1 MRAAVESFTM
11 RLPKEDFEEMMNENL
26 DLAAKVK
33 FIDSASEARKRD
45 FSKIVS
51 FLNRKNIT
59 KLFHFT
65 HITNLE
71 SILSNGFQTRKFL
84 DSNLNQFQ
92 ATDPH
97 RLDGFP
103 ESISFSIGEPN
114 RLLFARKNYDFENQL
129 VLLEVS
135 ANSLLTQNFAA
146 FPSNAASG
154 FFKEKI
160 VNDPERYMGI
170 KSLEGL
176 YLNIDLREK
185 ARLSSDVPTD
195 TQSELLFF
203 DEISPN
209 AIQRV
214 HIPSHFPLVMLPT
227 VHKLRLASEP
237 SLFELRC
244 ECRLFDRQEGPF
256 RRYSIGWEENGQ

>member
-1 MRAAVESFTM
+1 MELDCDLLVMTDSLGVSF
-11 RLPKEDFEEMMNENL
+11 KIE
-26 DLAAKVK
+26 
-33 FIDSASEARKRD
+33 FIQSASRMQKQD

-51 FLNRKNIT
+51 FLKRKNIT

-71 SILSNGFQTRKFL
+71 SILNNGFQTREFL
-84 DSNLNQFQ
+84 DSNNYQFE

-114 RLLFARKNYDFENQL
+114 RLLFARKSYDFENQL

-227 VHKLRLASEP
+227 VQKLRLTSEP
-237 SLFELRC
+237 TLFELRC
-244 ECRLFDRQEGPF
+244 ECGLFDRQEGPF
-256 RRYSIGWEENGQ
+256 RRYDLGWEDDGN

>member
-1 MRAAVESFTM
+1 MTDY
-11 RLPKEDFEEMMNENL
+11 LDITTKLDFI
-26 DLAAKVK
+26 K
-33 FIDSASEARKRD
+33 SASVAQKKD

-51 FLNRKNIT
+51 FIKKRNIT

-65 HITNLE
+65 HISNLE
-71 SILSNGFQTRKFL
+71 SILIEGFQTRMFL
-84 DSNLNQFQ
+84 ESNLYQFQ
-92 ATDPH
+92 TTDPH

-114 RLLFARKNYDFENQL
+114 RLLFARKNFDFENQL

-135 ANSLLTQNFAA
+135 ASSLLIQNFAA

-176 YLNIDLREK
+176 YLNNALREK
-185 ARLSSDVPTD
+185 ARLSSEVPTD

-203 DEISPN
+203 EEISPT

-214 HIPSHFPLVMLPT
+214 HIPSHFPLLMLPT
-227 VHKLRLASEP
+227 VQKLRSYSEP
-237 SLFELRC
+237 TLFELTC
-244 ECRLFDRQEGPF
+244 ECGLFDRQEGPF
-256 RRYSIGWEENGQ
+256 RRYNIGWEENGQ

>member
-1 MRAAVESFTM
+1 
-11 RLPKEDFEEMMNENL
+11 MNINL
-26 DLAAKVK
+26 DVVAKIK
-33 FIDSASEARKRD
+33 FINSTSVAQKKD

-51 FLNRKNIT
+51 FLKRRNIT

-65 HITNLE
+65 HIKNLE

-84 DSNLNQFQ
+84 DSNLYQFQ

-114 RLLFARKNYDFENQL
+114 RLLFALKSFDFENQL

-176 YLNIDLREK
+176 YLNNALREK

-195 TQSELLFF
+195 TQSEILFF
-203 DEISPN
+203 DEISPS
-209 AIQRV
+209 AIQRE
-214 HIPSHFPLVMLPT
+214 HLPSHFPLVMLPT
-227 VHKLRLASEP
+227 VQKLRSASEP
-237 SLFELRC
+237 TLFELRC
-244 ECRLFDRQEGPF
+244 ECGLFDRQEGPF
-256 RRYSIGWEENGQ
+256 RRYNIGWEENGQ